1 MTGYK
6 KYTFPFY
13 LLFVIISCQKEL
25 NFDSQT
31 RPPAVNN
38 QWRFDESALHYEGK
52 MDSAILSISPGFE
65 SISLHGTSSAGN
77 EKFYLRFS
85 SIGKL
90 RPGIYTNKDLVFYYS
105 KSGAMLYSNNP
116 GNTDDFILNITS
128 VDSAF
133 VSGTFQGITKDGTG
147 AVKNITQGKFSAAFT
162 RKSIITADTSSG
174 QVVFWAREGCGAN
187 ATGPVKIIIGNKE
200 GQVTT
205 FYHSE
210 PVCDAEGTARFILP
224 EGHYTCLAICGT
236 DSATIGVSVIK
247 GACTKAEAGFCK
259 SSTSG
264 GCQIA
269 VDTLFFP
276 PAQELS
282 AKIFTFNTLKQ
293 VEKVQ
298 KINLLNSEVQKEV
311 RLSYS
316 ATQIKIN
323 ADDYFNL
330 DGCGRIREYR
340 GTDMPG
346 TAQAQKFFMSY
357 YYNTQGYMEKI
368 TYADANNSGVIKQ
381 EITLTWNAG
390 NLTKAIWKDL
400 TSVANAEY
408 NYEYGLNLQ
417 AKNFACF
424 IPNNP
429 ITYLQSALNFG
440 KNSANLVSKITVKRT
455 TAQGQ
460 QFTDEVYYTGYNF
473 NADNYVTYF
482 VVSGNSNYFFNAGS
496 HFLGHKC
503 F

>member
-1 MTGYK
+1 MNRNS
-6 KYTFPFY
+6 KYAVAL
-13 LLFVIISCQKEL
+13 LLFCLLFSCQKEL
-25 NFDSQT
+25 RFVSALQ
-31 RPPAVNN
+31 PSVSNN
-38 QWRFDESALHYEGK
+38 QWQFDESTLHFEGK
-52 MDSAILSISPGFE
+52 TDSAILTISPGFE
-65 SISLHGTSSAGN
+65 SISLHGSSSVNNETLFIRITTS
-77 EKFYLRFS
+77 
-85 SIGKL
+85 GKL
-90 RPGIYTNKDLVFYYS
+90 KPGVYKNTDLYFLYAR
-105 KSGAMLYSNNP
+105 SGVMLYRNGPPSA
-116 GNTDDFILNITS
+116 DDFILTITS
-128 VDSAF
+128 VDSVS
-133 VSGTFQGITKDGTG
+133 VSGTFSGITKDGAGT
-147 AVKNITQGKFSAAFT
+147 VKNITHGKFSATFT
-162 RKSIITADTSSG
+162 RKSVITADTSSG

-187 ATGPVKIIIGNKE
+187 ASSPVKIIIGNKE

-210 PVCDAEGTARFILP
+210 PACDAEGTARFILP

-247 GACTKAEAGFCK
+247 GTCTKAEAGFCN
-259 SSTSG
+259 SSISD

-293 VEKVQ
+293 VEKIQ
-298 KINLLNSEVQKEV
+298 KVNLLNSEVQKEI

-316 ATQIKIN
+316 VTQIKIN

-340 GTDMPG
+340 GTDVPG
-346 TAQAQKFFMSY
+346 TTQAQKLFIRY
-357 YYNTQGYMEKI
+357 YYNTQGYMEKV

-400 TSVANAEY
+400 TSVANTEY

-440 KNSANLVSKITVKRT
+440 KNSANLVSKITVKRN